1 MKKPKSWIRVCVQL
15 LLFIVFEGRALEFDG
30 NPVTD
35 DILKLSILRQN
46 IPKDYKIP
54 VHYIPREEGGM
65 CWVNLNIYYL
75 EESLKD
81 LSHKFGNISSNRK
94 DISIIIEMLQG
105 SRIKMG
111 SLEPI
116 MFDFQCH
123 FREERWPTAQYF
135 DFVKDFLT
143 ATQRKE
149 YSDDCEPP
157 PCPTTQ
163 EPAIIDTT
171 QQLQPSG
178 STQTMGKSCPPQR
191 NCQPEKHVL
200 SEVLERSLLSLL
212 FIPLIAIIILLF
224 WKLRSRRSGQDLEQ
238 SPAQDELFAGTE
250 GSAPPLDAEI
260 SEKNKLNVVSE

>member
-1 MKKPKSWIRVCVQL
+1 MKKPKSWIRLCVQL
-15 LLFIVFEGRALEFDG
+15 LLFIVFGGQALEFDG

-35 DILKLSILRQN
+35 DILKLAVLRQN

-54 VHYIPREEGGM
+54 VYYIPREEGGM
-65 CWVNLNIYYL
+65 CWVKLNVFYL
-75 EESLKD
+75 EESLKG

-111 SLEPI
+111 PLDPI

-123 FREERWPTAQYF
+123 YREERWATARYF

-143 ATQRKE
+143 AAQLKE
-149 YSDDCEPP
+149 FLDDCEPP

-163 EPAIIDTT
+163 LPTT
-171 QQLQPSG
+171 SAAQLESRGPTESV
-178 STQTMGKSCPPQR
+178 SEVCPPQR
-191 NCQPEKHVL
+191 NCQPQKRIL

-212 FIPLIAIIILLF
+212 FIPLLAIIFLLV
-224 WKLRSRRSGQDLEQ
+224 WKLRSRRSSEDLEQ
-238 SPAQDELFAGTE
+238 AQAEEEHFTGAE
-250 GSAPPLDAEI
+250 ASAPPLDADL
-260 SEKNKLNVVSE
+260 SEKNQLNAVTV

>member
-35 DILKLSILRQN
+35 DILKLNILRQN

-123 FREERWPTAQYF
+123 FREERWPTARYF

-143 ATQRKE
+143 ATQLKE

-163 EPAIIDTT
+163 QTT
-171 QQLQPSG
+171 TTATTTAKLTSSTPSV
-178 STQTMGKSCPPQR
+178 SEACPQR
-191 NCQPEKHVL
+191 NCQPEKRTL
-200 SEVLERSLLSLL
+200 SDVLERSLLSLL
-212 FIPLIAIIILLF
+212 FIPLLAIIFLMF
-224 WKLRSRRSGQDLEQ
+224 WKLRSRRSAQDLEQ
-238 SPAQDELFAGTE
+238 GPAQDELFAETE
-250 GSAPPLDAEI
+250 GSAPPLDAEL
-260 SEKNKLNVVSE
+260 SEKNKLNVETE